1 MLYKSLSMPNVS
13 VATGLYSH
21 LDSVIKINKDILR
34 WIENSKAKKPKD
46 FVLSSIE
53 EVAYVLKNSNG
64 DSESIISKKVFD
76 ELKSIFPKRELR
88 TGGNGNNMGRAL
100 FGLGIIPL
108 VSYPI
113 RPEKLMRASP
123 DLKVALGDKLKTPK
137 GAIRKNDPE
146 YEHIIFESNKWRN
159 ILTWD
164 MMTSQGMFD
173 DDFLKFAFNPKFT
186 DIAIIGYAHLLLPKY
201 KRRTDYL
208 IDFVKSKRPKVHLEF
223 GLGCEESM
231 RYAMKR
237 LSENGACDSW
247 GLDEKECK
255 VYLNAKSESIND
267 FMEAALEAAK
277 DYSLKRICVHSSK
290 FAFSVSKY
298 DAKKEIKALEAGCFA
313 ASSKTSGIIK
323 GRILKKKLNNYN
335 FCLVPS
341 FFNPHLRKILGLG
354 DIFAAVQSVKILS

>member
-1 MLYKSLSMPNVS
+1 
-13 VATGLYSH
+13 
-21 LDSVIKINKDILR
+21 
-34 WIENSKAKKPKD
+34 
-46 FVLSSIE
+46 
-53 EVAYVLKNSNG
+53 
-64 DSESIISKKVFD
+64 
-76 ELKSIFPKRELR
+76 
-88 TGGNGNNMGRAL
+88 MGRAL

-113 RPEKLMRASP
+113 RPEKLMKASP
-123 DLKVALGDKLKTPK
+123 VFKVALGDKLKTPK
-137 GAIRKNDPE
+137 ETIRKDDPE

-164 MMTSQGMFD
+164 MMTSKGIFD
-173 DDFLKFAFNPKFT
+173 DDFLKLAFNPKFT

-208 IDFVKSKRPKVHLEF
+208 LDFVKSKRPKVHLEF

-231 RYAMKR
+231 RYAMKKF
-237 LSENGACDSW
+237 SENGACDSW
-247 GLDEKECK
+247 GFDEKECK
-255 VYLNAKSESIND
+255 VYLKAKSESTD
-267 FMEAALEAAK
+267 DLMEAALEAAK

-290 FAFSVSKY
+290 FVFSISKY
-298 DAKKEIKALEAGCFA
+298 DVKKEIKALEAGCFA

-335 FCLVPS
+335 FCIVPS

-354 DIFAAVQSVKILS
+354 DTFAAVQAVKILS